1 MCLPGSRRNSRV
13 LCSSGMMEQQVLQDA
28 VKRRASEQCMPLYL
42 DTFVQRQI
50 VRGRDTTTGGTSQRE
65 LLKQQ
70 ANRFDVAYGQA
81 QSAMEGR
88 LSFQPPTRRR
98 HSVQIGQVVR
108 LMHADETRSCET

>member
-1 MCLPGSRRNSRV
+1 MGRNSRV
-13 LCSSGMMEQQVLQDA
+13 MSRVVAPTGMMEQQVFTAMEQQVLQDA

-108 LMHADETRSCET
+108 